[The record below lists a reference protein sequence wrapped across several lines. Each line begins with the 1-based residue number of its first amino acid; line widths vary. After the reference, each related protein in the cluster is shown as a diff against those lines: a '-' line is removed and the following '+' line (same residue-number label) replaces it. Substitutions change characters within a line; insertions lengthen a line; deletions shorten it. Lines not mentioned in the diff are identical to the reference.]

1 MLQSSLAQKKATEPS
16 SRSPQLHIRR
26 KQMNYLDFL
35 DDEDRERLTV
45 LMTLQSY
52 NDQYLTQK
60 RLIELTGLSKF
71 LLEKYL
77 TELNHDCPELA
88 ISNELYDE
96 LTYQAI
102 SNDMIQKVQHTY
114 AKRSLRFRFFIEVL
128 VEEKTLKKF
137 QEEQHIAKT
146 TLYLIRNKVL
156 NCLKQEKL
164 LIQKNKL
171 IGPEMHVRSIIFDI
185 VSYFYFGEKYPFSR
199 ENTEEVKQLSQLLV
213 SYFGLDLTFFQK
225 KKLSL
230 FIHIVRIRI
239 KNHHAI
245 KENLCSVSDQA
256 QQLYKRQLTMIEQT
270 LTSVTDLSD
279 RPFKETNY
287 LLTFLFVS
295 EMLKIELNFNKE
307 LFTQTKIAA
316 QALLTQLS
324 KQFLVK
330 DSQKEALYDSFLKKL
345 LSLSIFRQSYTTFV
359 DTAAYSYF
367 AEVYSSLHKLI
378 LRFVRKDPFLLSLEL
393 SKNDQAKLYY
403 DIMFTVLSLLEP
415 VQLGR
420 PINIY
425 IDFSHGLAYTEYICR
440 SLQRFR
446 DLNIAVQKKFNNETQ
461 IVLSDYRLQKA
472 TCQQIVWKQPPTPS
486 DWAKFADIVIELREI
501 ENEKNTLF

>member
-1 MLQSSLAQKKATEPS
+1 
-16 SRSPQLHIRR
+16 
-26 KQMNYLDFL
+26 
-35 DDEDRERLTV
+35 
-45 LMTLQSY
+45 
-52 NDQYLTQK
+52 
-60 RLIELTGLSKF
+60 
-71 LLEKYL
+71 
-77 TELNHDCPELA
+77 
-88 ISNELYDE
+88 
-96 LTYQAI
+96 
-102 SNDMIQKVQHTY
+102 
-114 AKRSLRFRFFIEVL
+114 
-128 VEEKTLKKF
+128 
-137 QEEQHIAKT
+137 
-146 TLYLIRNKVL
+146 
-156 NCLKQEKL
+156 
-164 LIQKNKL
+164 
-171 IGPEMHVRSIIFDI
+171 
-185 VSYFYFGEKYPFSR
+185 
-199 ENTEEVKQLSQLLV
+199 
-213 SYFGLDLTFFQK
+213 
-225 KKLSL
+225 
-230 FIHIVRIRI
+230 
-239 KNHHAI
+239 
-245 KENLCSVSDQA
+245 
-256 QQLYKRQLTMIEQT
+256 MIEQT